1 MKKFEEIVALLVRK
15 IEEGEYQPGDRL
27 PTHRDLAYET
37 GCSIGT
43 ASRAYAELERR
54 GVCYGRIGQGTF
66 VYGTPRDEA
75 AVGKGAIFPEESWS
89 EGQRGLTDLSKNSY
103 FHKETESRLRDA
115 AQRLLRR
122 NDPGA
127 YFSYSDSRGRPRDRE
142 VAAGWLAT
150 MLHSVEL
157 ENIII
162 THGAQS
168 ALYLAMATLANAGE
182 TVATEALG
190 YPGIRAAAYELD
202 LRLAPIAMDAEGL
215 IPESFEDICRR
226 GNVKLLVT
234 IPTNHNPTGAT
245 QSLVRRERIIEIARR
260 YSVTIVE
267 DGVYAPLQNWG
278 LPTYRDLAPDIS
290 LFLTTMSKV
299 MSPALRL
306 GYMVAPGRLVPRLAT
321 KMTTMTWMTS
331 PIILDMA
338 NFLIQ
343 SGQVAEQGRQLVD
356 ICHRREKLAH
366 DILGRWLDRPLSPS
380 HSPLS
385 HLWIRMPDM
394 QSMSDFVSSAR
405 RENIVVVAG
414 DSFAMNRSVEVNHV
428 RICLMAE
435 PREDRLVKSLQRLAT
450 LLSYENSPVMMV

>member
-1 MKKFEEIVALLVRK
+1 MKKFEEIVALFIEK
-15 IEEGEYQPGDRL
+15 IEDGTFQPGDRL
-27 PTHRDLAYET
+27 PTHRDLAYDY

-75 AVGKGAIFPEESWS
+75 GIGKGAIFPKEIWS

-103 FHKETESRLRDA
+103 FHHETENRLRDA
-115 AQRLLRR
+115 AQRLFRR
-122 NDPGA
+122 NEPGA

-142 VAAGWLAT
+142 VAATWLST
-150 MLHSVEL
+150 MLQSVDL
-157 ENIII
+157 DNIII
-162 THGAQS
+162 TQGAQS
-168 ALYLAMATLANAGE
+168 GLYLAMATLASAGE

-202 LRLAPIAMDAEGL
+202 LRLAPVAMDEEGL
-215 IPESFEDICRR
+215 VPEAFADICRR
-226 GNVKLLVT
+226 GNVKILVT
-234 IPTNHNPTGAT
+234 VPTNHNPTGAT
-245 QSLVRRERIIEIARR
+245 QSLVRRKQIIDIARR

-278 LPTYRDLAPDIS
+278 VPTYRDLAPDIS
-290 LFLTTMSKV
+290 LFLTTCSKV

-306 GYMVAPGRLVPRLAT
+306 GYMVAPDNLVPRLAT

-331 PIILDMA
+331 PLILDMA
-338 NFLIQ
+338 NFLFQ
-343 SGQVAEQGRQLVD
+343 SGQVAEQGRQLVEV
-356 ICHRREKLAH
+356 CFRRERLAH

-385 HLWIRMPDM
+385 HIWIRLPDE
-394 QSMSDFVSSAR
+394 QSMNDFFSSAR

-414 DSFAMNRSVEVNHV
+414 DTFAMNKSVDVDHV

-435 PREDRLVKSLQRLAT
+435 PREDKLVKALERLAT
-450 LLSYENSPVMMV
+450 LLAHENSPVMMV